1 MTCMM
6 QVSLLVSHLFLAALP
21 QLRIASTG
29 LTIILH
35 ALYDKNAAKGR
46 KSDPAFLETDAR
58 RSDYG
63 NRKLVRR
70 YSCGMP
76 CSAEYD
82 VRSGPA
88 GSGSV
93 EYFASMRAFVDAKIH
108 FS

>member
-58 RSDYG
+58 RSDYS

-76 CSAEYD
+76 
-82 VRSGPA
+82 VFGR
-88 GSGSV
+88 V
-93 EYFASMRAFVDAKIH
+93 
-108 FS
+108 